1 MCEKRKPAIRYTM
14 ASLLNIS
21 HKPSKLERILSVRS
35 VDGKSHHYEG
45 IIPLHK
51 PSLESRG
58 VYGGNLCAQALVAA
72 METIGEGFIPHSL
85 HSYFVKAGDDG
96 LVCQFQVEKLNDGK
110 SFANRLVRVLQEGE
124 LKYIVMVSMTKKG
137 KKPPIEYQTPVPPA
151 FYKYNHKEMQT
162 QTKYDSS
169 GLLQHRFPPTFLDH
183 AITDEHTKSAG
194 ERDLSFWIRISSDVL
209 PKYKYA
215 GFGMVSDLVY
225 LTSLSRILHLP
236 QRYPG
241 DIGVTGGKG
250 PHFFSVSL
258 DHSVYF
264 HDDNFDPSD
273 WTFVN
278 FKAPRLC
285 NNRVLIQGSYYN
297 GNGKLFAT
305 IVQEGLVFFHG
316 GSEVK
321 ARL

>member
-1 MCEKRKPAIRYTM
+1 M
-14 ASLLNIS
+14 ASLINVGR
-21 HKPSKLERILSVRS
+21 KPSRLDKILAVKAVS
-35 VDGKSHHYEG
+35 GKAHQYEG
-45 IIPLHK
+45 LVPLHK
-51 PSLESRG
+51 PSPESRG
-58 VYGGNLCAQALVAA
+58 VYGGNLCAQALVVA
-72 METIGEGFIPHSL
+72 METVDDWFVPHSL
-85 HSYFVKAGDDG
+85 HSYFVKAGDDT
-96 LVCQFQVEKLNDGK
+96 LVCQFQVEKLNDGNR
-110 SFANRLVRVLQEGE
+110 FTNRLVRVLQKDE
-124 LKYIVMVSMTKKG
+124 LKYIVMISMTKKSESR
-137 KKPPIEYQTPVPPA
+137 IEYQTPVPPS

-169 GLLQHRFPPTFLDH
+169 GFLQHRFPPTFLDH

-194 ERDLSFWIRISSDVL
+194 ERDQSFWIRIASDVL

-215 GFGMVSDLVY
+215 SFGMVSDLVY
-225 LTSLSRILHLP
+225 LTSLGRILHLP

-258 DHSVYF
+258 DHTIYF
-264 HDDNFDPSD
+264 HDDNFDASD

-297 GNGKLFAT
+297 SKGKLFAS
-305 IVQEGLVFFHG
+305 IVQEGLVFFHKG
-316 GSEVK
+316 AEVK